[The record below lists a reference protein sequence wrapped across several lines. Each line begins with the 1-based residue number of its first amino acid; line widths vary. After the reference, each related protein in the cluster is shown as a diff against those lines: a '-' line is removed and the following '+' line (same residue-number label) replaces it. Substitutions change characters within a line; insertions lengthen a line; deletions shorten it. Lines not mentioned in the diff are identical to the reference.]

1 MRFYLYAFFLSVIH
15 NQKKKKPRLP
25 ECSKSFTVLI
35 YYCKAALFR
44 CGSLNFLVFSFF
56 LEQYK
61 GLINIL
67 DSVLWEMLPKGTRSL
82 LVQPVLQVPIPGA
95 HQMEKIEGFVLLAS
109 SMSYA
114 YSDKDIA
121 WIGALANKFGGKSL
135 CMDL

>member
-1 MRFYLYAFFLSVIH
+1 MG
-15 NQKKKKPRLP
+15 
-25 ECSKSFTVLI
+25 
-35 YYCKAALFR
+35 LFK
-44 CGSLNFLVFSFF
+44 FPVFFF

-95 HQMEKIEGFVLLAS
+95 NQMEKIEGFVLLAS

-114 YSDKDIA
+114 YSDKDKA